1 MPEVKIAIGGREF
14 TVACGEGEEDFLQ
27 GAAAMLDQE
36 ATAIVEQT
44 GRMPEARMLLM
55 AGLMLADR
63 TAASEDRAKLAEEKL
78 AAQEKLIDE
87 MNNVPAPAP
96 ATERVEVPVIPKTVL
111 DGLAAIAAQA
121 EELAQEAEK
130 KVNGG

>member
-1 MPEVKIAIGGREF
+1 MPEIKIAIGGREF
-14 TVACGEGEEDFLQ
+14 TVACGDGEEDFLRV
-27 GAAAMLDQE
+27 AADMLDQE
-36 ATAIVEQT
+36 ATAVVSQA

-63 TAASEDRAKLAEEKL
+63 TAAFEDRAKAAEEKL

-87 MNNVPAPAP
+87 MNKMPASPAQ
-96 ATERVEVPVIPKTVL
+96 AERIEVPVIPKNVL

-121 EELAQEAEK
+121 EELAQAAEK
-130 KVNGG
+130 KTTG